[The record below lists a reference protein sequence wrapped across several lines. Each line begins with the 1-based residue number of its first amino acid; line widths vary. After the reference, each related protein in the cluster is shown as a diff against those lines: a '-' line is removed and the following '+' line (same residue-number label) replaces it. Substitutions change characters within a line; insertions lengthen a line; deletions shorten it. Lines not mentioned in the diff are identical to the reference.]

1 MGTAEEGDQEEMKR
15 MILETNPYLLGT
27 TMIVT
32 LLHTIFDF
40 LAFKNDIQF
49 WNNKKNVEG
58 LSIRTLFVNFFMQV
72 VIFLYL
78 LDNDTSW
85 MILIS
90 SFVGL
95 VIEVW
100 KIKNAV
106 EFKVNFNFLFFF
118 FSNINYKYNRELI
131 NFHLFHLMIKK
142 VIQIQKQKNM
152 MN

>member
-78 LDNDTSW
+78 VDNDTSW

-118 FSNINYKYNRELI
+118 SQILIINIIEN
-131 NFHLFHLMIKK
+131 
-142 VIQIQKQKNM
+142 
-152 MN
+152 